1 MFNAKWQQKERKKG
15 VSTSQGHPPPPKKV
29 LHKVGMKKST
39 CICTISKTFQDSLHR
54 RVCSEYLK
62 TRQWEI
68 KVELNLITTLC
79 GISRGM
85 EGCWNEKKRL
95 NIQDH
100 DNNPWTY
107 FTAISGFFHQTL
119 ST

>member
-1 MFNAKWQQKERKKG
+1 MFNAEWQQKERKKG
-15 VSTSQGHPPPPKKV
+15 VSTSWGHPPPDKKV

-39 CICTISKTFQDSLHR
+39 CICTISNIFQDSLHR

-62 TRQWEI
+62 TKQWEI
-68 KVELNLITTLC
+68 KVELNLTMTLS
-79 GISRGM
+79 GISRGT

-107 FTAISGFFHQTL
+107 FTAISGLFHQTL